1 MLRTKYQNQIKTVIA
16 KHLGR
21 KVKIFIFGSS
31 VKDKKFNDID
41 VGVMGGNIR
50 ESKLSLIREELENS
64 PLPYKVDVINF
75 NKADKKFKE
84 KVLGD
89 KILWLT

>member
-1 MLRTKYQNQIKTVIA
+1 MIRTKYQNQIKTVIT

-41 VGVMGGNIR
+41 IGVMGGNIR
-50 ESKLSLIREELENS
+50 ESKLSLISEELENS

-75 NKADKKFKE
+75 NKVDKKFKE
-84 KVLGD
+84 KVLED

>member
-1 MLRTKYQNQIKTVIA
+1 MLRIKYQNQIKTNIA

-41 VGVMGGNIR
+41 VGVMGEGIS

-64 PLPYKVDVINF
+64 ILPYKVDVINF
-75 NKADKKFKE
+75 NKVDKKFKK
-84 KVLGD
+84 KVLED
-89 KILWLT
+89 KILWLI